1 MSEAIRF
8 RFDFADLLPPA
19 VDLRVIEGGMALPEQ
34 ARAITVC
41 SRPGWLRPLLPIF
54 AEDRGLRV
62 EVARPAA
69 PTFAR
74 ILQEGLAGL
83 FASAA
88 AGSGVSVVGWEH
100 GFLVGSH
107 GLSRMPLEAHL
118 TLVAADL
125 LPESLEMAAGYLR
138 LLPAERTVLV
148 LNGSLA
154 GLERVLPVPS
164 AATHRLPLVGAREL
178 ASRARGVPASLGSPR
193 FGRACLELAL
203 EACRRYRA
211 SLP

>member
-8 RFDFADLLPPA
+8 RFDFADLQPPA
-19 VDLRVIEGGMALPEQ
+19 VDLRVIEGGMAVPEQ
-34 ARAITVC
+34 AAPVAALP
-41 SRPGWLRPLLPIF
+41 RPGWLRPLLPIF
-54 AEDRGLRV
+54 AEGRGLRV

-74 ILQEGLAGL
+74 LLQEGMAGL
-83 FASAA
+83 FAAAA
-88 AGSGVSVVGWEH
+88 AGPGVSVVGWEH
-100 GFLVGSH
+100 SFLVGSH
-107 GLSRMPLEAHL
+107 GLARMPLEAHL

-138 LLPAERTVLV
+138 LLPAERTLLV
-148 LNGSLA
+148 LNGSLPKV
-154 GLERVLPVPS
+154 ERVLPVP
-164 AATHRLPLVGAREL
+164 AAPTFRMPLLGAGEL
-178 ASRARGVPASLGSPR
+178 ASRAHGVPASLGSGR
-193 FGRACLELAL
+193 FGHACLELAL

>member
-1 MSEAIRF
+1 MSEATRF

-19 VDLRVIEGGMALPEQ
+19 VDLRVIEGGMAVPEQ
-34 ARAITVC
+34 ARPVAVHP
-41 SRPGWLRPLLPIF
+41 RPGWLRPLLPIF
-54 AEDRGLRV
+54 AEGRGLRV

-69 PTFAR
+69 PSFAR
-74 ILQEGLAGL
+74 LLQEGMAGL
-83 FASAA
+83 FAAA
-88 AGSGVSVVGWEH
+88 AQGSGVSVVGWEH

-107 GLSRMPLEAHL
+107 GLARMPLDAHL

-148 LNGSLA
+148 LNGSLP
-154 GLERVLPVPS
+154 GLERVLPVPA
-164 AATHRLPLVGAREL
+164 AATFRVPLIGPREL
-178 ASRARGVPASLGSPR
+178 VSRARGVPASLGSAR

-211 SLP
+211 LLR